1 MHGMDINECV
11 LVLGENENNE
21 WNVIHSNRTFEVAK
35 VYNKK
40 KEKKERTVGV
50 EWKKRKRWS
59 KKERMKERNFQRK
72 ENEIGA
78 KLMRTDTTH
87 AQ

>member
-1 MHGMDINECV
+1 MDMEITECV

-35 VYNKK
+35 VYKK
-40 KEKKERTVGV
+40 VKELLAWRKRKERDR
-50 EWKKRKRWS
+50 RKY
-59 KKERMKERNFQRK
+59 KERRKERHFQRK

-78 KLMRTDTTH
+78 KSMRTDTTH